1 MVQFIIT
8 ITVVTL
14 LVIGFGII
22 SYLLISRWLKIKEAE
37 NDISTKE
44 LYSRIDT
51 DKVNESINIWLTEL
65 INAYIVYNIRSAGR
79 DYITTDDSTNLIKDC
94 TKEAVSGISKLYMFY
109 IGLLTDLNQ
118 EDAVVKFVYE
128 RVSQLTL
135 SIIVEFN
142 KNT

>member
-1 MVQFIIT
+1 MTQFIIT

-94 TKEAVSGISKLYMFY
+94 TKEAVSGISILYLFY
-109 IGLLTDLNQ
+109 IFHFFYLNQ
-118 EDAVVKFVYE
+118 NHFDIEH
-128 RVSQLTL
+128 L
-135 SIIVEFN
+135 
-142 KNT
+142 

>member
-1 MVQFIIT
+1 MTQFIIT

>member
-51 DKVNESINIWLTEL
+51 DKVNVTINIWLTEL